1 MSLNIDLP
9 ARLDELRRDRTVLI
23 CDDSIASVARRYAL
37 ALGDDPAWHAAQL
50 ELLCAPRPP
59 AKPTA
64 IAPPHSVTDYAAG
77 ADGWLRITRR
87 PAPPPLA
94 CGVCG
99 TTGAPHAHYD
109 RGRVTT
115 PRPRCATCGAV
126 ADLICPRH
134 GWTEAQPAAPSPE
147 TDWRPLPSC
156 AEVLAH
162 SACTGGEAFA
172 PWLRLPAGDSA
183 VACVVMLA
191 ALDREATLGVTAKVV
206 VELLRGERLPY
217 HGDTYRPITR
227 RGEALPW
234 PEVPR

>member
-1 MSLNIDLP
+1 M
-9 ARLDELRRDRTVLI
+9 
-23 CDDSIASVARRYAL
+23 
-37 ALGDDPAWHAAQL
+37 
-50 ELLCAPRPP
+50 
-59 AKPTA
+59 
-64 IAPPHSVTDYAAG
+64 SVTGPGCAHCDGGRVTTPEGDVRPCDRCGGWSQFAQASGDEAVERLFYERGG
-77 ADGWLRITRR
+77 ASTATR
-87 PAPPPLA
+87 P
-94 CGVCG
+94 V
-99 TTGAPHAHYD
+99 
-109 RGRVTT
+109 VTT

-162 SACTGGEAFA
+162 SARTGGEAFA
-172 PWLRLPAGDSA
+172 SWLRLPAGDDA

-191 ALDREATLGVTAKVV
+191 ALDREATPGVTAKVV

-217 HGDTYRPITR
+217 PGDTYRPITR

-234 PEVPR
+234 PEAPR